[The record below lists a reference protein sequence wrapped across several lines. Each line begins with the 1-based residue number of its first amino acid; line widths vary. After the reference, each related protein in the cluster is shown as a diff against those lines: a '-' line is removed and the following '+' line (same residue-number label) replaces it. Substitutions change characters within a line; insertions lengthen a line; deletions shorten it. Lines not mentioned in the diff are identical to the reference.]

1 MIKFF
6 NGCFTLPGLTLQ
18 TAIFGFFDI
27 SNNNLSNLLNHILMI
42 FKLYIFKSRDLGHVN
57 LVNLLSEII
66 KVKRIEKN
74 IAIRNQN
81 IFKFN
86 EKWNL
91 TDSKFVS

>member
-1 MIKFF
+1 
-6 NGCFTLPGLTLQ
+6 
-18 TAIFGFFDI
+18 
-27 SNNNLSNLLNHILMI
+27 MI